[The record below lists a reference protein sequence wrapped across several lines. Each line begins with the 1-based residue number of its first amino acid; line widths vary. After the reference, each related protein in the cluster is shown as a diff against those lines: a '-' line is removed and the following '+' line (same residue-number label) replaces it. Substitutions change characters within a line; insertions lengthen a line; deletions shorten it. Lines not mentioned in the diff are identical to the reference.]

1 MQGIKFHQSH
11 NWLREN
17 EQHARE
23 YLLKIKET
31 FGSDYIGIIDKKVY
45 IWGNAGNERVQIAI
59 SLTCPKTSASVST
72 TEMINFEDNSEKN
85 LEFTKEEE
93 DTIAKLLERMK

>member
-1 MQGIKFHQSH
+1 M
-11 NWLREN
+11 
-17 EQHARE
+17 ARGDKAKSAILE
-23 YLLKIKET
+23 KIKET

-45 IWGNAGNERVQIAI
+45 IWGNEGNERVQIAI

-85 LEFTKEEE
+85 LDFTKEEE
-93 DTIAKLLERMK
+93 DTISRLLERLK